1 MKNHTH
7 TILKKFGKI
16 IKVAV
21 PKHLFHSCSVF
32 CNKGAVGLY
41 MVDEQE
47 LSSVDALLHTV
58 CGPDIWNS
66 LPANTRLTDSRRPTA
81 FRRALMSHL
90 FNIAFI

>member
-1 MKNHTH
+1 
-7 TILKKFGKI
+7 
-16 IKVAV
+16 
-21 PKHLFHSCSVF
+21 
-32 CNKGAVGLY
+32 